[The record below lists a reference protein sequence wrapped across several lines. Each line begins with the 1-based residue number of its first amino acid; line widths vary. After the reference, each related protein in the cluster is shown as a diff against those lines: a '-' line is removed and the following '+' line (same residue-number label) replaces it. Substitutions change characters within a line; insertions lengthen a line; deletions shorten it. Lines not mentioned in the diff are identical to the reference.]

1 MVRADRLQAEGH
13 CHVPGAEDQVG
24 PADGKEERGA
34 VRGEREGEDT
44 KAEAR
49 ERRGKEGR
57 QKWQGRRNGQPHPP
71 SLTLAHEAQAE
82 RCWGEDSNVLSSA
95 AELKVHE
102 GTRVPGAAAPT
113 CNVLFNGEMASG
125 FFV

>member
-1 MVRADRLQAEGH
+1 M
-13 CHVPGAEDQVG
+13 
-24 PADGKEERGA
+24 
-34 VRGEREGEDT
+34 
-44 KAEAR
+44 
-49 ERRGKEGR
+49 
-57 QKWQGRRNGQPHPP
+57 
-71 SLTLAHEAQAE
+71 TLAHEAQAE